1 MDLGLTDVWNL
12 LESPVTWVIFVFG
25 ACVGSFLNVCIY
37 RIPRNIFFKSSRSFC
52 PNCEKEV
59 PIWFNMPIISWLILR
74 GRARCCGESI
84 SIQYPL
90 VELFTALMFVVMY
103 WRFPFVQSYIGGLV
117 IDSEWFLRFSHAAIF
132 FSLLLVCSVIDIH
145 LQIIPDKLSL
155 PMIALAPVV
164 AALHPELT
172 LVSSLL
178 GIVIGG
184 GSLYLVAWL
193 YYLVR
198 REIGLGFG
206 DVKLLAAIGGWLGYE
221 SIFATVFI
229 SSTIGSIIGIL
240 VMIVLRSSDMKIK
253 LPFGPFLSL
262 GAMTY
267 LLFGQTLQELFFVS
281 Q

>member
-1 MDLGLTDVWNL
+1 MTVSLTELWNL
-12 LESPVTWVIFVFG
+12 LLSPVSWVLFVFG
-25 ACVGSFLNVCIY
+25 ACIGSFLNVCIY

-52 PNCEKEV
+52 PSCEKEIPFWLNV
-59 PIWFNMPIISWLILR
+59 PIISWLAML
-74 GRARCCGESI
+74 GRARCCGTRI
-84 SIQYPL
+84 SVQYPL
-90 VELFTALMFVVMY
+90 VEFFTGLMFVVIY
-103 WRFPFVQSYIGGLV
+103 WRFPFVQSYTDGLV
-117 IDSEWFLRFSHAAIF
+117 IDSEWFLRFSHATIF
-132 FSLLLVCSVIDIH
+132 FCLLLVCSVIDIH

-155 PMIALAPVV
+155 PMIALAPVI

-172 LVSSLL
+172 LASSLL

-184 GSLYLVAWL
+184 GVLYLVAWL

-221 SIFATVFI
+221 SIFATIFV
-229 SSTIGSIIGIL
+229 SSTLGSLIGLLIMII
-240 VMIVLRSSDMKIK
+240 LRSSNMKIK

-267 LLFGQTLQELFFVS
+267 LLFGQTLQEFFFVA

>member
-1 MDLGLTDVWNL
+1 MDFSFADLLNL
-12 LESPVTWVIFVFG
+12 LASPVTWAIFALG

-37 RIPRNIFFKSSRSFC
+37 RIPRNIFFKSNRSFC

-59 PIWFNMPIISWLILR
+59 PIWFNIPIISWLVLR
-74 GRARCCGESI
+74 GRARCCGARI
-84 SIQYPL
+84 SVQYPL
-90 VELFTALMFVVMY
+90 VELFSALMFVLMY
-103 WRFPFVQSYIGGLV
+103 WRFPFVKSYIGGLV
-117 IDSEWFLRFSHAAIF
+117 LDSEWFLRFSHASIF

-145 LQIIPDKLSL
+145 LQIIPDKISL
-155 PMIALAPVV
+155 PMIALAPAV

-178 GIVIGG
+178 GILIGG
-184 GSLYLVAWL
+184 GALYLVAWL

-229 SSTIGSIIGIL
+229 GSTIGSVIGL
-240 VMIVLRSSDMKIK
+240 FVMLILRSSDMKIK

-267 LLFGQTLQELFFVS
+267 LLFGQTLQEFFFVS

>member
-1 MDLGLTDVWNL
+1 MTVSLTELWNL
-12 LESPVTWVIFVFG
+12 LLSPVSWVLFVFG
-25 ACVGSFLNVCIY
+25 ACIGSFLNVCIY

-52 PNCEKEV
+52 PSCEKEIPFWLNV
-59 PIWFNMPIISWLILR
+59 PIISWLAML
-74 GRARCCGESI
+74 GRARCCGTRI
-84 SIQYPL
+84 SVQYPL
-90 VELFTALMFVVMY
+90 VEFFTGLMFVVIY
-103 WRFPFVQSYIGGLV
+103 WRFPFVQSYTDGLV
-117 IDSEWFLRFSHAAIF
+117 IDSEWFLRFSHATIF
-132 FSLLLVCSVIDIH
+132 FCLLLVCSVIDIH

-155 PMIALAPVV
+155 PMIALAPVI

-172 LVSSLL
+172 LASSLL
-178 GIVIGG
+178 GIVVGG
-184 GSLYLVAWL
+184 GVLYLVAWL

-221 SIFATVFI
+221 SIFATIFV
-229 SSTIGSIIGIL
+229 SSTLGSLIGLLIMII
-240 VMIVLRSSDMKIK
+240 LRSSNMKIK

-267 LLFGQTLQELFFVS
+267 LLFGQTLQEFFFVA